1 MGKPK
6 VSIIGAGFVGG
17 ETAYLLAQKNICDI
31 VLLDI
36 IQGVPQGKAL
46 DINQSA
52 SIIGFDTKI
61 TGTNNYEDITDS
73 DIVVITAGIARK
85 PGMSRDDLLG
95 INAKI
100 MHEAATKIK
109 KYSQNSIIIV
119 ISNPLDA
126 MAHIAKIVS
135 GFPKNKIIGMA
146 GVLDC
151 ARFKTFISEETGVSP
166 QKIDAII
173 LGGHGDEM
181 VPLSRLAKINGVPL
195 RNILSDEKIRNIE
208 EKTRKGGA
216 QIVEL
221 LKTGSAYFTPSASA
235 VQMIESILQDKKIIL
250 PVSAWLEG
258 EYGYN
263 NLFLGVPV
271 VLGRDGVEKIVE
283 LELNEEEKL
292 ALEKT
297 AKKVE
302 EQSSAAQNIIKN
314 MGGDK

>member
-1 MGKPK
+1 MGKAK

-17 ETAYLLAQKNICDI
+17 TTANLLAQKNICDI

-36 IQGVPQGKAL
+36 VEGVPQGKAL
-46 DINQSA
+46 DIAQSA
-52 SIIGFDTKI
+52 SIIGFDIKI

-100 MHEAATKIK
+100 MYEAVNEIK
-109 KYSQNSIIIV
+109 KYSPNTIIIV
-119 ISNPLDA
+119 VSNPLDA
-126 MAHIAKIVS
+126 MVHIAKMVS
-135 GFPKNKIIGMA
+135 GLPKNKIIGMA

-151 ARFKTFISEETGVSP
+151 ARFKTFISEETGMP
-166 QKIDAII
+166 LQNIDAMI

-195 RNILSDEKIRNIE
+195 KNLLSDEKIRSIE
-208 EKTRKGGA
+208 EKTRNGGA
-216 QIVEL
+216 QIVGL
-221 LKTGSAYFTPSASA
+221 LKTGSAYFTPSAST
-235 VQMIESILQDKKIIL
+235 VQMIESILLDKKIML

-258 EYGYN
+258 EYGHK

-271 VLGRDGVEKIVE
+271 VLGKDGVEKIVE

-297 AKKVE
+297 VKKVK
-302 EQSSAAQNIIKN
+302 EQSSAAQNLIKN
-314 MGGDK
+314 LGSDK